1 MNFCLSRQLSC
12 QFYVTFLPYLRW
24 LVYRGGLDLII
35 EQVISNCGGK
45 SDTQTVLHARWF
57 LLSIF
62 IPPIL
67 DSFGSYRR
75 VGGEFTSDSVSHA
88 RGLNTPHLAVQ
99 TYFLSTLTVW
109 SARILQKYFVS
120 TCFFLPSVSCSL
132 LRQIQSDG

>member
-1 MNFCLSRQLSC
+1 MKFESFMAVIIVHGIPEPESLPLLPKLSLPDKLSMDSATCSEDRCVHKMFLFPYSGGMNFCLSRQLSC

-62 IPPIL
+62 IPPVL
-67 DSFGSYRR
+67 DSFG
-75 VGGEFTSDSVSHA
+75 
-88 RGLNTPHLAVQ
+88 
-99 TYFLSTLTVW
+99 
-109 SARILQKYFVS
+109 
-120 TCFFLPSVSCSL
+120 
-132 LRQIQSDG
+132 